1 MTALLSFKMN
11 GLPRGQGRPHATAR
25 GGFVTVYK
33 AAKDRTYEKTVA
45 DVAKAAMAG
54 RSPYE
59 GPLVL
64 SLRFRLPIPK
74 SATKKARELMASGQV
89 APTVKPD
96 LSNALKAIEDAM
108 NGIVYVDDVQ
118 IARGIQEKIYAEVPG
133 VDVVLRRWF
142 PPTQG
147 GEA

>member
-1 MTALLSFKMN
+1 MTALLAFRMD
-11 GLPRGQGRPHATAR
+11 GLPRGQGRPNATAR

-33 AAKDRTYEKTVA
+33 AAKDRVYEKSVA
-45 DVAKAAMAG
+45 LVAKAAMG
-54 RSPYE
+54 VREPYE

-74 SATKKARELMASGQV
+74 SATKAARALMASGQV

-108 NGIVYVDDVQ
+108 NGVVYVDDVQ
-118 IARGIQEKIYAEVPG
+118 IARGIQEKIYAETPG
-133 VDVVLRRWF
+133 VDVVLRRWE
-142 PPTQG
+142 PRG
-147 GEA
+147 SHVE